1 MLKSNVA
8 IGLALEIWIMN
19 VAILDT
25 LVWIDT
31 QVHMVCGGFLCLF
44 CFFNG

>member
-8 IGLALEIWIMN
+8 IGLVLEIWIMN

-31 QVHMVCGGFLCLF
+31 QVHMVCVVVFYV
-44 CFFNG
+44 CFVF